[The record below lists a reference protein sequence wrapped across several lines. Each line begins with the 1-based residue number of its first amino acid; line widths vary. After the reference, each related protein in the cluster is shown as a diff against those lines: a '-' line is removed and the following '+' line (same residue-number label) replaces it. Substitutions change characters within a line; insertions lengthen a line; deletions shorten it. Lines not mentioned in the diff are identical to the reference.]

1 MSEILTHYTNEFRSG
16 RDVSPYDAE
25 AVFSEM
31 ISTADEDAL
40 SAMLDAWSRKGTTED
55 ELFRFA
61 SIMRGRMKRLEHRLA
76 SVTDIVGTGGSR
88 SKTIN
93 VSTAAAFVIAAAG
106 VPVAKH
112 GNRAATSSS
121 GSSDVLSLLGID
133 VDVEIAATRQNLDE
147 NGLCFMF
154 APRFHSLSP
163 VLSAARRRV
172 ETPTIFNNVGPLCN
186 PASASHHVIG
196 VWNNALV
203 RKTARVLT
211 RLGSER
217 SWIVYGT
224 DGLDEIS
231 LTAPTNVAE
240 IDGNSIRE
248 FTVTAADFGI
258 DRIDE
263 DLPLNCTAEQSSAI
277 IRSVLSNEMP
287 GRDAENL
294 VLINAAA
301 AIYVAGRSGSLTDA
315 YEAARTA
322 VRNGSAAAKL
332 RNLSNLS
339 I

>member
-1 MSEILTHYTNEFRSG
+1 MSEILRHYTNEFRSG

-25 AVFSEM
+25 VVFAEI
-31 ISTADEDAL
+31 ISSTDEDAL
-40 SAMLDAWSRKGTTED
+40 AGLLEAWARKGTTED
-55 ELFRFA
+55 ELFRFTA
-61 SIMRGRMKRLEHRLA
+61 IMRSRMKRLEHQLP

-106 VPVAKH
+106 VNVAKH

-133 VDVEIAATRQNLDE
+133 VDVEIADTSRNLGQH
-147 NGLCFMF
+147 GLCFMF

-163 VLSAARRRV
+163 VLAAARRRV

-196 VWNNALV
+196 VWNNNLV

-217 SWIVYGT
+217 SWIVFGT

-240 IDGNSIRE
+240 IDGETIRE
-248 FTVTAADFGI
+248 FTLTAADFGASPI
-258 DRIDE
+258 DGDV
-263 DLPLNCTAEQSSAI
+263 PLNCTAEQSSSI
-277 IRSVLSNEMP
+277 IRAVLSGEMP
-287 GRDAENL
+287 GRDAEKL

-301 AIYVAGRSGSLTDA
+301 AIYVAGRFGTLTEA
-315 YEAARTA
+315 YNAARSA
-322 VRNGSAAAKL
+322 IRDGSAAEKL
-332 RNLSNLS
+332 RNLSNRS